1 MDASR
6 EGYQHANLDQRA
18 FPPRL
23 KGALDVFA
31 NANSCAPSRGSFGI
45 LMKVDSGPCLIS
57 FKHPCLFCHPSGATK
72 CQKTLTRHLNHF
84 YNPLLIAP
92 HLIALC
98 PSLQCPSPLCL
109 QCTFYFSGPLI
120 LDRPVLHVRI
130 WDAALRDWY
139 CRELELQCLNS
150 QTLVVDNTS
159 KRAREPAHARART
172 HTHTHI
178 HTHTGRERSG
188 GSCARSATHSHS
200 TLPACCAA
208 TTAATAEWSNCP
220 GCRWPGCKAWEWD

>member
-1 MDASR
+1 MSGFGMLHYEVFLLKIDKIWSPFL
-6 EGYQHANLDQRA
+6 YNLDDVI
-18 FPPRL
+18 FP
-23 KGALDVFA
+23 
-31 NANSCAPSRGSFGI
+31 
-45 LMKVDSGPCLIS
+45 
-57 FKHPCLFCHPSGATK
+57 
-72 CQKTLTRHLNHF
+72 
-84 YNPLLIAP
+84 
-92 HLIALC
+92 
-98 PSLQCPSPLCL
+98 
-109 QCTFYFSGPLI
+109 
-120 LDRPVLHVRI
+120 
-130 WDAALRDWY
+130 DWY